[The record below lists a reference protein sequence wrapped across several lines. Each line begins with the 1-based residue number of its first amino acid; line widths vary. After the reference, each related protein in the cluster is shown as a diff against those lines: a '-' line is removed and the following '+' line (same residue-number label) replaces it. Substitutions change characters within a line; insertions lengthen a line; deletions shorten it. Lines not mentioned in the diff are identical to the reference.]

1 MYSLPGVFVIINCY
15 YQKHLKI
22 YIDLKKDF
30 LSPIIKGRKSGRNKT
45 SVSIH
50 QHILNVFFI
59 DILDIL
65 HL

>member
-1 MYSLPGVFVIINCY
+1 MYSLPGVFLLLSKTSLN
-15 YQKHLKI
+15 KI

-45 SVSIH
+45 SVCIH

>member
-1 MYSLPGVFVIINCY
+1 MYSLPGVFVIISCY

-30 LSPIIKGRKSGRNKT
+30 LSPIIKGRKSRRNKT
-45 SVSIH
+45 YVCIH